1 MNLLSDTILL
11 YIDRGEKVEIKS
23 LIKRAKKGDKEALL
37 QLVMNQKNDYYKL
50 AYIYMKNEEDALDV
64 IQDMIVILYENIH
77 KLKKDNSF
85 YSWSKTILAN
95 TCKSI
100 LRNNRRIIPL
110 GNIEEKE
117 TYEAYENPEDR
128 IILDK
133 CLSKLNP
140 IHEEAIRLKYLLDLD
155 YKTIGEILN
164 IPLGTV
170 KSRISIGMKDLREIM
185 GGEYGND

>member
-1 MNLLSDTILL
+1 M
-11 YIDRGEKVEIKS
+11 
-23 LIKRAKKGDKEALL
+23 
-37 QLVMNQKNDYYKL
+37 
-50 AYIYMKNEEDALDV
+50 
-64 IQDMIVILYENIH
+64 
-77 KLKKDNSF
+77 
-85 YSWSKTILAN
+85 
-95 TCKSI
+95 
-100 LRNNRRIIPL
+100 